1 MFWKSQPVV
10 ANDVGGPS
18 ENLPHSA
25 KRGADGTAMSEI
37 TTQAAGDSETS
48 SAGGERR
55 RRSGGRGAE
64 RVRTGSAT
72 AKYRNLVNG
81 IAKTEIL
88 SPEALE
94 DIHNASLT
102 VLEEVGMDVILPEAR
117 ERMKAAGTDVTPGSE
132 RVRFDRAM
140 IEELIASAPSTFTMH
155 ARNPA
160 RNVKIGG
167 SNLVFAQVASA
178 PFVADREG
186 GRRAGNQ
193 EDFRKLVKL
202 AQHYDIIHT
211 TGGYPVEPV
220 DIHASVRHLDCL
232 SDLVKL
238 TDKVFHCYSLGRER
252 NLDALEIARIGRGI
266 SAEQMEEE
274 PSLFTVINS
283 SSPLRLD
290 GPMLQ
295 GIIEMSSRN
304 QVVIMTPFTL
314 AGAMAPVTIAG
325 ALVQQNAEAL
335 CGIAF
340 TQMVRKGAPVMYGG
354 FTSNVDMKTGAPA
367 FGTPEYMKA
376 VMAGGQLA
384 RRYGI
389 PYRTSNTN
397 AANTLDAQAAYESAM
412 SLWALTQGGGNFIL
426 HSAGW
431 TEGGLTASFEKF
443 ILDVDMLQMAAE
455 FLTPLDVS
463 TDALALDAVRDVG
476 PGGHYFGTAHTLA
489 RYENAFYSP
498 ILSDWRNFE
507 TWTEA
512 GRPTTYDHANRIYKE
527 ALAAYQQPA
536 LDPAVEEELDAFV
549 AKRKAEGG
557 VPTDF

>member
-1 MFWKSQPVV
+1 MWHNMADRQTKPGMHMGDVV
-10 ANDVGGPS
+10 KLETHLD
-18 ENLPHSA
+18 H
-25 KRGADGTAMSEI
+25 
-37 TTQAAGDSETS
+37 QATETAGDPV
-48 SAGGERR
+48 ERR
-55 RRSGGRGAE
+55 RRTGGRGGDRSRKGVAA
-64 RVRTGSAT
+64 S
-72 AKYRNLVNG
+72 KYLNLVNTTVKS
-81 IAKTEIL
+81 AVL
-88 SPEALE
+88 SEDALE
-94 DIHNASLT
+94 AIHQASLSI
-102 VLEEVGMDVILPEAR
+102 LEEIGMDVILPEAR
-117 ERMKAAGTDVTPGSE
+117 ERMRAAGADVTPGTD
-132 RVRFDRAM
+132 RVRFDRG
-140 IEELIASAPSTFTMH
+140 LIMDMMASVPPAFTMH
-155 ARNPA
+155 ARNPL
-160 RNVKIGG
+160 RNVEIGG
-167 SNLVFAQVASA
+167 NNLVFAQIASA

-202 AQHYDIIHT
+202 AQSYDIIHT

-238 TDKVFHCYSLGRER
+238 TDKVFHVYSLGQQR
-252 NLDALEIARIGRGI
+252 NIDGIEIARIGRGI
-266 SAEQMEEE
+266 SMEQMERE
-274 PSLFTVINS
+274 PSLFTIINT

-304 QVVIMTPFTL
+304 QVVVVTPFTL

-325 ALVQQNAEAL
+325 AVVQQNAEAL
-335 CGIAF
+335 AGIAF
-340 TQMVRKGAPVMYGG
+340 TQMVRRGAPVVYGG

-376 VMAGGQLA
+376 VIAGGQLA
-384 RRYGI
+384 RRYNI

-397 AANTLDAQAAYESAM
+397 ASNTIDAQAAYESAF
-412 SLWALTQGGGNFIL
+412 SLWALTQGGGNFIM

-431 TEGGLTASFEKF
+431 SEGGLTASFEKF
-443 ILDVDMLQMAAE
+443 ILDVDMLQMVAE

-463 TDALALDAVRDVG
+463 TDALGLDAVRDVG
-476 PGGHYFGTAHTLA
+476 PGGHFFGTPHTLA
-489 RYENAFYSP
+489 RYETAFYSP

-512 GRPTTYDHANRIYKE
+512 GRPTTYDHANRVFKE
-527 ALAAYQQPA
+527 KLNSYEKPP
-536 LDPAVEEELDAFV
+536 LDPAIEDELDAFV
-549 AKRKAEGG
+549 ARRKEEGG